1 MNTVRIIARV
11 RPLLNGEINKDVVV
25 HAEGTTISMPN
36 PKNENENFTFPFNA
50 VHNMESSQTHLFAE
64 VSSTVKHL
72 FGGNDVTIFAYGATG
87 SGKTYTMRG
96 EGAST
101 ERGIIPRLLAAIY
114 RRGTELERKTVG
126 KTTMIATMSY
136 YEIYNDK
143 VFDLFVSPDKRTL
156 SGLPLRDNGGKT
168 VVVGLVEKEIK
179 TAMEFEKLYSKA
191 NTNRSTSA
199 TKLNAHSSRSHAI
212 VCVRV
217 ATTNC
222 ETGERRAGT
231 ISCIDLAGSEDN
243 RRTANDKE
251 RMTESASINKSLFV
265 LAQCVEAMTKK
276 QNRIPY
282 RESKMTRILSLGQ
295 NNGLTVMIL
304 NLAPTKA
311 FHMDTLSALNFAN
324 RAKKI
329 ELKPADTDYILPD
342 RPIRAFGTTK
352 GNIQPLTARS
362 LGEKSQGATRAPLAG
377 KSLHKLT
384 SSGMSKIQ
392 YEQNIDDLVA
402 KKVEE
407 ILTARGLNEP
417 VKPPLSD
424 MDDII
429 SKRLELLE
437 KRVDK
442 KADVK
447 TEGLTYAIMAKQHV
461 VCGESSSALKMYQLA
476 LEYFP
481 GQQKLMDNIAT
492 LRREKSHINAKSE
505 ESVTKRRTSFTRQEV
520 YVSEQAFTTPMRTIS
535 KKAFKVFTDNEN
547 SDFMDSFEEEGV
559 EWEDQMDEDYVPPVD
574 ITQTPRTAQLLDI
587 VNSEDIVQ
595 IMKLKGVGKKRAEAM
610 ARHVR
615 ELREASDEDGDFPAI
630 KDLQELGMI
639 RGISK
644 TMVDNMRGGLMT

>member
-11 RPLLNGEINKDVVV
+11 RPLLNGEINKDIVV
-25 HAEGTTISMPN
+25 HADGTAISMPN

-50 VHNMESSQTHLFAE
+50 VHNMESSQTQLFAE
-64 VSSTVKHL
+64 GKLGFRGDFRGDCRSTIVLHADGLMLHTVASILKHL

-96 EGAST
+96 GVPSA

-114 RRGTELERKTVG
+114 RRGAELERKN
-126 KTTMIATMSY
+126 TTMTATMSY

-143 VFDLFVSPDKRTL
+143 VFDLFVSPDKRTP

-217 ATTNC
+217 ATMNC

-276 QNRIPY
+276 QSRIPY

-329 ELKPADTDYILPD
+329 ELKQAETDYPD
-342 RPIRAFGTTK
+342 RSIRTFGTTK
-352 GNIQPLTARS
+352 GNIQPLAARS

-377 KSLHKLT
+377 KSLHKLAF
-384 SSGMSKIQ
+384 SGMAKIHH
-392 YEQNIDDLVA
+392 EQLQNFDDLVA

-417 VKPPLSD
+417 VKAALPDVSD
-424 MDDII
+424 NIN
-429 SKRLELLE
+429 KRLELLE
-437 KRVDK
+437 KMVDK

-461 VCGESSSALKMYQLA
+461 DRGESSSALKYYQLA

-481 GQQKLMDNIAT
+481 GQPKLMDNIAT
-492 LRREKSHINAKSE
+492 LRREKSPPNAKSE
-505 ESVTKRRTSFTRQEV
+505 ESITKRRTSIIRKEV
-520 YVSEQAFTTPMRTIS
+520 YTSEQAFATPMRAIS
-535 KKAFKVFTDNEN
+535 KKAFKVFAD
-547 SDFMDSFEEEGV
+547 DFVDSFDEEV
-559 EWEDQMDEDYVPPVD
+559 EWEDQMDEDYVPPMD
-574 ITQTPRTAQLLDI
+574 IAQTPRTAQLLDI
-587 VNSEDIVQ
+587 VNSDDIMQ
-595 IMKLKGVGKKRAEAM
+595 IMQLK
-610 ARHVR
+610 VR
-615 ELREASDEDGDFPAI
+615 FFSSHHLEYYSC
-630 KDLQELGMI
+630 
-639 RGISK
+639 
-644 TMVDNMRGGLMT
+644 